1 MRWNPY
7 ILILTLAIDK
17 HYTYKTTSVCSGA
30 INFDVID
37 GMLHNVDIVG
47 GCKENTLIETKEV
60 KSWKKQIKN
69 TLHTCRF

>member
-17 HYTYKTTSVCSGA
+17 HYTYKIMGVCSSA

-37 GMLHNVDIVG
+37 GVLHNVDIVG
-47 GCKENTLIETKEV
+47 GCKENALI
-60 KSWKKQIKN
+60 
-69 TLHTCRF
+69 